1 MIDRPAF
8 WREYKARFG
17 RVRSSRVVASVE
29 TLLELG
35 EQRLT
40 VAHIY
45 PHGCLTLV
53 TFAYILA
60 TVRHETAGT
69 YRPIREYGRGGTRR
83 YSKACVLDARSSAR
97 YYGRGYVQLTWLA
110 NYAAQ
115 SVKLGIDLVSN
126 PDKVLEPSVAWRILV
141 DGMLAGD
148 FNPKGHGLDYYL
160 SRERM
165 DWFNARRTVNLT
177 DKASEIGKAGR
188 KFFEILEVSTSA

>member
-1 MIDRPAF
+1 MIDRAAF

-17 RVRSSRVVASVE
+17 PVRSSRVVSSVE

-35 EQRLT
+35 DQRRGFGHTPGRLSL
-40 VAHIY
+40 AA
-45 PHGCLTLV
+45 
-53 TFAYILA
+53 FAYILA

-69 YRPIREYGRGGTRR
+69 YRPIREYGRGARRR
-83 YSKACVLDARSSAR
+83 YGKTCVLDARSSAR

-126 PDKVLEPSVAWRILV
+126 PDRVLEPGIAWQILV

-148 FNPKGHGLDYYL
+148 FNPKGRGLDYYL
-160 SRERM
+160 GRERA

-177 DKASEIGKAGR
+177 DKASLIGAAGR
-188 KFFEILEVSTSA
+188 KFLEILEVSTSA